1 MNKVYTEVCTVD
13 ASMVNYRLYS
23 CIVLLLGCAE
33 ALEDWSDNEGWG
45 HESKDWIDPILY
57 SEFLMHDIILVVY
70 LMKKIIFSLL
80 PLDQNPEMMGPAV
93 KFPWDLQGF
102 IHQRRN
108 VNHSWFYFA
117 LIMPFHS
124 WEAEVERTNKIS
136 TKWSP
141 SLRSSL

>member
-93 KFPWDLQGF
+93 KFP
-102 IHQRRN
+102 
-108 VNHSWFYFA
+108 
-117 LIMPFHS
+117 
-124 WEAEVERTNKIS
+124 
-136 TKWSP
+136 
-141 SLRSSL
+141 